1 MVETLLDSNV
11 TILVLSSKFVK
22 NQGFKLAKIKRPIYV
37 RNLYKIFNKEELI
50 ENSVKINIF

>member
-11 TILVLSSKFVK
+11 TILVLSSKLVK